1 MDFEVSRELV
11 TTLVPALELHN
22 GIGLLI
28 VAVFMYLR
36 SDSVLKLFGV
46 GIGLLGLGQLT
57 TAALLW
63 LQPADDVQML
73 FAILGSVVSTI
84 AVIAFVVVGS
94 SDYSRLWRWVAIVGI
109 VVWAVI
115 LFTLEP
121 LFDTG
126 NAREYTEAG
135 YVFREL
141 HAFTMVWFMLGWF
154 IAFLHAVHIAVEHSH
169 GEPYRS
175 ILVAAMSIFAV
186 SVMVIV
192 IAGADDEL
200 RFLSS
205 VVNSAMVLVMWV
217 AVVLHERREIA
228 AEHRNGVEQPA

>member
-1 MDFEVSRELV
+1 MDFVVTRGMV

-57 TAALLW
+57 TAVLLW
-63 LQPADDVQML
+63 LQPADGVQML
-73 FAILGSVVSTI
+73 FAILGSIVSVV
-84 AVIAFVVVGS
+84 AVVAFVIVGS
-94 SDYSRLWRWVAIVGI
+94 SDYSRFWRWVAIVGI

-115 LFTLEP
+115 LLTLEP

-126 NAREYTEAG
+126 NPREYTEAG

-141 HAFTMVWFMLGWF
+141 HPFTAVWFMVGWF

-175 ILVAAMSIFAV
+175 ILVAAMSVFAV

-205 VVNSAMVLVMWV
+205 ILNSAMVLVMWV
-217 AVVLHERREIA
+217 AVVVHERKEIS
-228 AEHRNGVEQPA
+228 AEHRNGAEQPA